1 MFKKRIWSLFA
12 PLIVF
17 SISMDARAQA
27 RGQGKPAR
35 GSHRQQ
41 CQPRRVHIALRDDEK
56 YDTGERLLS
65 QRNFGTVL
73 TGIRG

>member
-27 RGQGKPAR
+27 RGQLALPDGVCAARDPA
-35 GSHRQQ
+35 H
-41 CQPRRVHIALRDDEK
+41 LR
-56 YDTGERLLS
+56 TGEIADRLANEL
-65 QRNFGTVL
+65 QRGNL
-73 TGIRG
+73 TLQGVGQG